1 MHEVSIAE
9 GIIEVVTHAARRAK
23 AKALKEVRVA
33 VGELSGVEIEALRF
47 AFESVKKGTVAER
60 AALVIERPEGV
71 GWCMR
76 CGKTVPM
83 HRLADPCPLCGGYEV
98 IASGGREM
106 RVIDMV
112 PADD

>member
-9 GIIEVVTHAARRAK
+9 GIIEVVTHAAHK
-23 AKALKEVRVA
+23 AGVKALKEVRVA

-60 AALVIERPEGV
+60 AALVIERPEGT

-76 CGKTVPM
+76 CGKTVPA
-83 HRLADPCPLCGGYEV
+83 HRLADPCPLCGGFEV